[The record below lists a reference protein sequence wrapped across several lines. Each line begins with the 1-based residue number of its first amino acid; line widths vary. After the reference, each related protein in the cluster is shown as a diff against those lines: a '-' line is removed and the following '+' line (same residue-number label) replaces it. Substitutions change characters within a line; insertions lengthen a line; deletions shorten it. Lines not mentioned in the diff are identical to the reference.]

1 MNPHQRGLTLIEV
14 LMAVVLLALLAGLTA
29 DGLRTSLRALRPVAT
44 RVDIAL
50 LGASIDTM
58 LERKPTSVSDLPI
71 GQSEVVI
78 PDPDVSWQ
86 EPILLTRRDCAD
98 CPSAFSHIEVTSA
111 GSTLT
116 RFVNLGASPKGVNP

>member
-1 MNPHQRGLTLIEV
+1 
-14 LMAVVLLALLAGLTA
+14 MAVVLLALLAGLTA
-29 DGLRTSLRALRPVAT
+29 EGLRTSLRALRPVAT
-44 RVDIAL
+44 QVDIAL

-86 EPILLTRRDCAD
+86 EPILLTRRDCAA
-98 CPSAFSHIEVTSA
+98 CPSGLIHIEASSA
-111 GSTLT
+111 GQTLT
-116 RFVNLGASPKGVNP
+116 RFVKSGASPTGVNP